1 MATTQA
7 QEPLGA
13 PSSEGLGGAAAE
25 GKRELQVRR
34 LQQADE
40 ARWDAFVE
48 DCPQATFF
56 HRAGW
61 AKVIHRAFG
70 HQTHFLFAERGGEIE
85 GVLPLARIRSWL
97 FGHSLISLPF
107 CVYGGIAARSE
118 QAAHALDAAAREQ
131 AVALEVEHLEYRHR
145 DAQFHAEWP
154 GKELYATFRKA
165 MDPDPEANLQA
176 IPRKQR
182 RMVRQ
187 GMKAELRGE
196 WGDDQAG
203 LNAFF
208 DLYARSVH
216 RMGTPVFP
224 RRYFTLLREVFGDDC
239 RVLMVSNA
247 DGEPVSGVLAF
258 FFRDEVLPYYGG
270 GNQAARRLAGYD
282 FLYWELMRRASES
295 GYRIFDFGRSKR
307 DTGAYHFKRNW
318 GFEPQ
323 TLAYEYGLFR
333 SAKVPDH
340 NPLNPRYQR
349 AIRMWQRLPL
359 PLANFLG
366 PWVVRNLG

>member
-1 MATTQA
+1 MAGAQTQLA
-7 QEPLGA
+7 TAAHSGPVQAGA
-13 PSSEGLGGAAAE
+13 EGL
-25 GKRELQVRR
+25 RVRQLQ
-34 LQQADE
+34 DDDG
-40 ARWDAFVE
+40 ARWDAFVAS
-48 DCPQATFF
+48 CPQATFF

-61 AKVIHRAFG
+61 AQVIRQAFG
-70 HQTHFLFAERGGEIE
+70 HETLFLMAERDGEIE

-107 CVYGGIAARSE
+107 CVYGGIAARSAP
-118 QAAHALDAAAREQ
+118 AAQALDSFAREQ
-131 AVALEVEHLEYRHR
+131 ASALGVDHLEYRHR
-145 DAQFHAEWP
+145 DRQFHPEWP
-154 GKELYATFRKA
+154 GKDLYATFRKVLE
-165 MDPDPEANLQA
+165 PDPEANLQA

-187 GMKAELRGE
+187 GIKAELRSD
-196 WGDDQAG
+196 WSDDQAG
-203 LNAFF
+203 LDAFF

-216 RMGTPVFP
+216 RLGTPVFP
-224 RRYFTLLREVFGDDC
+224 RRYFMLLREVFGDDC
-239 RVLMVSNA
+239 RVLTVSSA
-247 DGEPVSGVLAF
+247 AGEPVSGVLTF

-270 GNQAARRLAGYD
+270 GAEAARRLAGYD
-282 FLYWELMRRASES
+282 FLYWELMRRSCAA
-295 GYRIFDFGRSKR
+295 GYRMFDFGRSKR

-333 SAKVPDH
+333 ASAVPDH